1 MDATSQLF
9 NKQKLDGMVGLKR
22 YLLQDRQDQFSR
34 AMVHKMTAYAL
45 GRSLSFS
52 DNADIDNL
60 AVQFRKQG
68 DRLGD
73 LVYLI
78 IKSNIF
84 NSK

>member
-1 MDATSQLF
+1 M
-9 NKQKLDGMVGLKR
+9 MGLKR
-22 YLLQDRQDQFSR
+22 YLLMNRQDQFTR
-34 AMVHKMTAYAL
+34 ALVHKMTAYGL

-60 AVQFRKQG
+60 AVKFRKQG

-73 LVYLI
+73 LVHLI
-78 IKSNIF
+78 TQSTIF